1 MKKLMF
7 LLPLA
12 ALTIASCSN
21 DEGLTT
27 QQKEIEKEAVVIRPL
42 VQSNTRG
49 EAITLANLSGFKVF
63 AADADETKPALDG
76 GAFTDLV
83 TSSGD
88 GSTWSTGGVHYWK
101 SNDTESGEVYEN
113 NTAKFLGVYPS
124 DQFTET
130 SYPETHALDFST
142 IVDGRDLEDIMVA
155 YSTGSPKGNG
165 ASGVALN
172 FKHVLSQIVI
182 QAANKN
188 TDERKIEIVGVKL
201 ANVKQKGTLTFPT
214 TATTPTLAGFN
225 PISNV
230 TTPTDIIIKRTSS
243 ESPVE
248 LTATAQNIMFDGGTG
263 GFMVLPQALSSNDTP
278 ATTDNYISVLCRI
291 YKKDGENW
299 VLSYPHLANGETDSG
314 SYAFT
319 SVGISG
325 NWEVGKKY
333 TYTLNFFQGS
343 GGAGTVDPK
352 PTDPNP
358 QPGDDPVDPT
368 PDPTD
373 TGKVDEGP
381 TKVPIYFTVT
391 VDDWQDASGDFNKA
405 L

>member
-63 AADADETKPALDG
+63 ADNTDNSNPALDG
-76 GAFTDLV
+76 AFADVV

-88 GSTWSTGGVHYWK
+88 GSTWSTGSVHYWK
-101 SNDTESGEVYEN
+101 NDDESNTFGN

-124 DQFTET
+124 DLFTET
-130 SYPETHALDFST
+130 TYPSTHDLELSS
-142 IVDGRDLEDIMVA
+142 IKDGRKLQDIMVA
-155 YSTGSPKGNG
+155 YNTGNRVSNG
-165 ASGVALN
+165 TSGVALN

-188 TDERKIEIVGVKL
+188 TEERKIEIVGVKL
-201 ANVKQKGTLTFPT
+201 ANVKQNGTLTFPT
-214 TATTPTLAGFN
+214 TATIPTLAGFN

-248 LTATAQNIMFDGGTG
+248 LTTTAQNIMFDGGTG
-263 GFMVLPQALSSNDTP
+263 GFMVMPQALSSNETP
-278 ATTDNYISVLCRI
+278 ATGDNYISVLCRI

-299 VLSYPHLANGETDSG
+299 ELSYPHLAEGATDDG

-391 VDDWQDASGDFNKA
+391 VDDWQDASGDFNKI
-405 L
+405 LK

>member
-63 AADADETKPALDG
+63 ADNTDNSNPALDG
-76 GAFTDLV
+76 AFADVV

-88 GSTWSTGGVHYWK
+88 GSTWSTGSVHYWK
-101 SNDTESGEVYEN
+101 NDDESNTFGN

-124 DQFTET
+124 DLFTET
-130 SYPETHALDFST
+130 TYPSTHDLELSS
-142 IVDGRDLEDIMVA
+142 IKDGRKLQDIMVA
-155 YSTGSPKGNG
+155 YNTGNRVSNG
-165 ASGVALN
+165 TSGVALN

-188 TDERKIEIVGVKL
+188 TEERKIEIVGVKL
-201 ANVKQKGTLTFPT
+201 ANVKQNGTLTFPT
-214 TATTPTLAGFN
+214 TATIPTLAGFN

-248 LTATAQNIMFDGGTG
+248 LTTTAQNIMFDGGTG
-263 GFMVLPQALSSNDTP
+263 GFMVMPQALSSNETP
-278 ATTDNYISVLCRI
+278 ATGDNYISVLCRI

-299 VLSYPHLANGETDSG
+299 ELSYPHLAEGATDDG

-343 GGAGTVDPK
+343 GGAGTVDPD
-352 PTDPNP
+352 PNPDPNP
-358 QPGDDPVDPT
+358 QPGDDPVNED
-368 PDPTD
+368 PDPED
-373 TGKVDEGP
+373 KGVDQGP
-381 TKVPIYFTVT
+381 TSVPIYFTVT
-391 VDDWQDASGDFNKA
+391 VDDWQDASGDFNKI
-405 L
+405 LK

>member
-1 MKKLMF
+1 MKKLML

-49 EAITLANLSGFKVF
+49 EAITLANLSQFQVF
-63 AADADETKPALDG
+63 ADNTDNSNPALDG
-76 GAFTDLV
+76 AFADVV

-88 GSTWSTGGVHYWK
+88 GSTWSTGSVHYWK
-101 SNDTESGEVYEN
+101 NDVDGSPSFGG

-124 DQFTET
+124 NLVSGTA
-130 SYPETHALDFST
+130 YPTDVALDFSG
-142 IVDGRDLEDIMVA
+142 VKDGRNLEDIMVA
-155 YSTGSPKGNG
+155 YNTGSRASNG

-188 TDERKIEIVGVKL
+188 TDERKVEIVGVKL
-201 ANVKQKGTLTFPT
+201 ANVKQKGTLVFPT
-214 TATTPTLAGFN
+214 TTTTATLAGFN
-225 PISNV
+225 PISDAN
-230 TTPTDIIIKRTSS
+230 TATDIIIKRTSS

-248 LTATAQNIMFDGGTG
+248 LTTTAQNIMFDGGAG
-263 GFMVLPQALSSNDTP
+263 GFMVMPQALSSNETL
-278 ATTDNYISVLCRI
+278 TTSDNYISVLCRI
-291 YKKDGENW
+291 YKKDAGGNW
-299 VLSYPHLANGETDSG
+299 ELSYPHVADGETDNG

-333 TYTLNFFQGS
+333 TYTLNFFQAS
-343 GGAGTVDPK
+343 GGAGTVDPD

-358 QPGDDPVDPT
+358 QPGDDPVNED
-368 PDPTD
+368 PDPDD
-373 TGKVDEGP
+373 TGNVDDGP
-381 TKVPIYFTVT
+381 TSVPIFFTVT